1 MSTDGRTSPEQ
12 QRTAPRRPPPDP
24 LQMSPAEK
32 VMAEWEARHDVAA
45 RGHRGSPEALQHY
58 FDRSRLTPPPQ
69 PGGVRTPPPP
79 AQAAGER
86 PDPAPSAPAQPRP
99 RQGSLLDR
107 LLHRSR

>member
-12 QRTAPRRPPPDP
+12 RSGATRRPPPDP
-24 LQMSPAEK
+24 LQMSAAEK

-69 PGGVRTPPPP
+69 PGTPPPAARP
-79 AQAAGER
+79 QAER
-86 PDPAPSAPAQPRP
+86 RSDPAPADPAPPRP
-99 RQGSLLDR
+99 RSGSLLDR